1 MDTTKHISNEHP
13 ETNRCR
19 NAAIKQDIETLC
31 RKYAID
37 ASDLKEIIEE
47 VYLRPREEMLR
58 EKAEELRRFVREKLR
73 EDAGRDS

>member
-1 MDTTKHISNEHP
+1 MDSRIHHEQS
-13 ETNRCR
+13 
-19 NAAIKQDIETLC
+19 AILVMYVEGLC

-47 VYLRPREEMLR
+47 AYLRPREEMLR